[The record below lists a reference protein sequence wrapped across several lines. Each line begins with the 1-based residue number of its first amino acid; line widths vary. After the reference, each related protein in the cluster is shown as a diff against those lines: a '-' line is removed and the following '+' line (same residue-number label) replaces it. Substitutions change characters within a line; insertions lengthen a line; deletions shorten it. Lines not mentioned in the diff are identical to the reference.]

1 MSLPGQGF
9 PLDLGGSFT
18 EDAPR
23 PPVPGE
29 EGHLVSTD
37 PRPSGHGFYSGKGDP
52 VKVETSTATPRR
64 PDLDLG
70 YEPEGSASPTPPYLR
85 WAESLHSLLDDQD
98 GIHLFRSFLKEEGC
112 GDLLDFWFACSGFR
126 KLEAS
131 EANEEKRLK
140 LAKAICKKYV
150 LDSHGIVSQQIKPAT
165 KSFIK
170 DCLAK
175 QLIDPAMFDQAQTE
189 IQATIE
195 ENSYPL
201 FLKSDLYLEYAR
213 TGGESPKG
221 FSDHSS
227 GSGTGKCLP
236 GYLPTLN
243 EDEEWKGECEAEAVV
258 AATAVAATAEAVAA
272 AAAVTPDS
280 AQVSSGRLTQKL
292 LLETAPQRASPSS
305 SSSSRRYSE
314 GREFRHGAWRDPVH
328 PYYVNTGYALAPATS
343 ANDSEQ
349 HSMSSDADTMSLTDS
364 SVDGIPPYRL
374 RKQHRRE
381 MQESAKANGRV
392 PLPHIPRT
400 YRIPKD
406 IHVEPQKFAAE
417 LIHRLEEVL
426 RDREA
431 EAKLEER
438 LKRVR
443 AEEEGDDLDLSMGP
457 SLLSHKLL
465 PPPPPPAPP
474 PPLLSHFAPRY
485 AELPMRDAHEE
496 NPESIL
502 DEHVQ
507 RVMKTPGCQSP
518 GPGRLS
524 PKPRSP
530 DSGLPV
536 KLHGLLGGPQGPPG
550 KHPPKMGLKLDAG
563 NLYHHKHV
571 YHHHVVHHH
580 GGLKA
585 KEPAEGEVSSRT
597 QGPLGWSFDTHGCS
611 PKARLYGESLGL
623 AAGLPEALA
632 YSGKGSLLSK
642 RSAKKVEAGKGEAGG
657 HEGGPGSPEDLE
669 KNQKILQWIIEGEK
683 EISRHKK
690 TNHSSSAAKKQLPHD
705 LPRPTSIERP
715 VAVHPWV
722 SAQLRNVVQPS
733 HPFIQDPTMP
743 PNPAPNPLT
752 QLEEAR
758 RRLEEEERRMGKLPS
773 KQRYVQ
779 EVIQRGRFSV
789 RPACVPVMNVVPA
802 VSDLDLSVPEVKPLK
817 RTGGGPSVPPCENI
831 VVAYYFCGEPIPYRT
846 LVKGRVVTLGQFK
859 ELLTKKGNYR
869 YYFKKVSDE
878 FDCGVVFEEVREDEA
893 VLPIFEEKIIGK
905 VEKMDS

>member
-1 MSLPGQGF
+1 MNIQGKGF

-29 EGHLVSTD
+29 EGELVSTD
-37 PRPSGHGFYSGKGDP
+37 PRPVSHGFYSGKND
-52 VKVETSTATPRR
+52 VVRNETSTATPRR
-64 PDLDLG
+64 SDLDLG
-70 YEPEGSASPTPPYLR
+70 YEPEGSASPTPPYLK

-98 GIHLFRSFLKEEGC
+98 GINLFRTFLKQEDC
-112 GDLLDFWFACSGFR
+112 ADLLDFWFACSGFR
-126 KLEAS
+126 KLEQCVS
-131 EANEEKRLK
+131 NEEKRLK
-140 LAKAICKKYV
+140 LAKAIYKKYI
-150 LDSHGIVSQQIKPAT
+150 LDNNGIVSRQIKPAT

-170 DCLAK
+170 DCVMKL
-175 QLIDPAMFDQAQTE
+175 QIDPDMFDQAQTE
-189 IQATIE
+189 IQCMIE
-195 ENSYPL
+195 DNTYPL
-201 FLKSDLYLEYAR
+201 FLKSDIYLEYTR
-213 TGGESPKG
+213 TGGESPKIY
-221 FSDHSS
+221 SDPSS
-227 GSGTGKCLP
+227 GSGTGKGLP

-243 EDEEWKGECEAEAVV
+243 EDEEWKCDQEAEP
-258 AATAVAATAEAVAA
+258 EASR
-272 AAAVTPDS
+272 DS
-280 AQVSSGRLTQKL
+280 APSSRLTQKL
-292 LLETAPQRASPSS
+292 LLETATQRAASA
-305 SSSSRRYSE
+305 RRYSE
-314 GREFRHGAWRDPVH
+314 GREFRHGSWREPVN

-349 HSMSSDADTMSLTDS
+349 QSMSSDADTMSLTDS

-400 YRIPKD
+400 YRMPKD
-406 IHVEPQKFAAE
+406 IHVEPEKFAAE
-417 LIHRLEEVL
+417 LINRLEEVQKE
-426 RDREA
+426 REA
-431 EAKLEER
+431 EEKLEER

-443 AEEEGDDLDLSMGP
+443 AEEEGEDADISSGP
-457 SLLSHKLL
+457 SVMSHKM
-465 PPPPPPAPP
+465 PSAQAFH
-474 PPLLSHFAPRY
+474 HFAPRY
-485 AELPMRDAHEE
+485 AEMGCAGMQMRDAHEE

-518 GPGRLS
+518 GPGRHS

-530 DSGLPV
+530 ESGHLGKLP
-536 KLHGLLGGPQGPPG
+536 GTLGTIPPG
-550 KHPPKMGLKLDAG
+550 HGKHTTKSGMKLDAA

-571 YHHHVVHHH
+571 YHHIHHH
-580 GGLKA
+580 SMMKP
-585 KEPAEGEVSSRT
+585 KEQIEAEATQRVQNSFAWNVDSHNYATKSRNYSEN
-597 QGPLGWSFDTHGCS
+597 LGMAPVPMD
-611 PKARLYGESLGL
+611 SLG
-623 AAGLPEALA
+623 
-632 YSGKGSLLSK
+632 YSGKASLLSK
-642 RSAKKVEAGKGEAGG
+642 RNVKKTDSGKSDGANYEM
-657 HEGGPGSPEDLE
+657 PGSPEDVE

-690 TNHSSSAAKKQLPHD
+690 TNHGSSGAKKQLPHD
-705 LPRPTSIERP
+705 MVRPLSIERP
-715 VAVHPWV
+715 VTVHPWV

-758 RRLEEEERRMGKLPS
+758 RRLEEEEKRAGKLPL
-773 KQRYVQ
+773 KQSRLKPQ
-779 EVIQRGRFSV
+779 K
-789 RPACVPVMNVVPA
+789 RPG
-802 VSDLDLSVPEVKPLK
+802 SGTSQ
-817 RTGGGPSVPPCENI
+817 PCENI

-878 FDCGVVFEEVREDEA
+878 FDCGVVFEEVREDDTI
-893 VLPIFEEKIIGK
+893 LPIFEEKIIGK
-905 VEKMDS
+905 VEKID

>member
-1 MSLPGQGF
+1 MNVQGKGF

-29 EGHLVSTD
+29 EGELVSTD
-37 PRPSGHGFYSGKGDP
+37 PRPISHGFYSSKSD
-52 VKVETSTATPRR
+52 VVRNEMSTATPRR
-64 PDLDLG
+64 SDLDLG
-70 YEPEGSASPTPPYLR
+70 YEPEGSASPTPPYLK

-98 GIHLFRSFLKEEGC
+98 GINLFRTFLKQEDC
-112 GDLLDFWFACSGFR
+112 ADLLDFWFACSGFR
-126 KLEAS
+126 KLEPCVS
-131 EANEEKRLK
+131 NEEKRLK
-140 LAKAICKKYV
+140 LAKAIYKKYI
-150 LDSHGIVSQQIKPAT
+150 LDNNGIVSRQIKPAT

-170 DCLAK
+170 DCVMKL
-175 QLIDPAMFDQAQTE
+175 QIDPDMFDQAQTE
-189 IQATIE
+189 IQCMIE
-195 ENSYPL
+195 DNTYPL
-201 FLKSDLYLEYAR
+201 FLKSDIYLEYTR
-213 TGGESPKG
+213 TGGESPKIY
-221 FSDHSS
+221 SDPSS
-227 GSGTGKCLP
+227 GSGTGKGLP

-243 EDEEWKGECEAEAVV
+243 EDEEWKCDQDAEPEAGR
-258 AATAVAATAEAVAA
+258 
-272 AAAVTPDS
+272 DS
-280 AQVSSGRLTQKL
+280 APSSRLTQKL
-292 LLETAPQRASPSS
+292 LLETATQRATST
-305 SSSSRRYSE
+305 RRYSE
-314 GREFRHGAWRDPVH
+314 GREFRHGSWREPVN

-349 HSMSSDADTMSLTDS
+349 QSMSSDADTMSLTDS

-400 YRIPKD
+400 YRMPKD
-406 IHVEPQKFAAE
+406 IHVEPEKFAAE
-417 LIHRLEEVL
+417 LINRLEEVQKE
-426 RDREA
+426 REA
-431 EAKLEER
+431 EEKLEER

-443 AEEEGDDLDLSMGP
+443 AEEEGEDADISSGP
-457 SLLSHKLL
+457 SVISHKM
-465 PPPPPPAPP
+465 PSAQTFH
-474 PPLLSHFAPRY
+474 HFAPRY
-485 AELPMRDAHEE
+485 SEMGCAGMQMRDAHEE

-518 GPGRLS
+518 GPGRHS

-530 DSGLPV
+530 ESGHLG
-536 KLHGLLGGPQGPPG
+536 KLSGTLGTIPPG
-550 KHPPKMGLKLDAG
+550 HGKHATKSGMKLDAA

-571 YHHHVVHHH
+571 YHHIHHH
-580 GGLKA
+580 SVMKP
-585 KEPAEGEVSSRT
+585 KEQIEAEATQRVQNSFAWNVDSHNYATKSRNYT
-597 QGPLGWSFDTHGCS
+597 ENLGMAPVPMD
-611 PKARLYGESLGL
+611 SLG
-623 AAGLPEALA
+623 
-632 YSGKGSLLSK
+632 YSGKASLLSK
-642 RSAKKVEAGKGEAGG
+642 RNVKKTDSGKSDGANYEM
-657 HEGGPGSPEDLE
+657 PGSPEDVE
-669 KNQKILQWIIEGEK
+669 RNQKILQWIIEGEK

-690 TNHSSSAAKKQLPHD
+690 TNHGSSGAKKQLSHD
-705 LPRPTSIERP
+705 MVRPLSIERP

-758 RRLEEEERRMGKLPS
+758 RRLEEEEKRAGKLPL
-773 KQRYVQ
+773 KQRLKPQ
-779 EVIQRGRFSV
+779 K
-789 RPACVPVMNVVPA
+789 RPG
-802 VSDLDLSVPEVKPLK
+802 SGTSQ
-817 RTGGGPSVPPCENI
+817 PCENI

-878 FDCGVVFEEVREDEA
+878 FDCGVVFEEVREDDTI
-893 VLPIFEEKIIGK
+893 LPIFEEKIIGK
-905 VEKMDS
+905 VEKID

>member
-1 MSLPGQGF
+1 MSVEGQEF
-9 PLDLGGSFT
+9 ALDLGASFT

-29 EGHLVSTD
+29 EGELVPLE
-37 PRPSGHGFYSGKGDP
+37 PRPAGQGFYCGKGDALKAAEAP
-52 VKVETSTATPRR
+52 GATPRR

-85 WAESLHSLLDDQD
+85 WAGSLHSLLDDQD
-98 GIHLFRSFLKEEGC
+98 GIHLFRTFLKQEGC
-112 GDLLDFWFACSGFR
+112 ADLLDFWFACSGFR
-126 KLEAS
+126 KLEPCES
-131 EANEEKRLK
+131 NEEKRLK
-140 LAKAICKKYV
+140 LAKAIYKKYV
-150 LDSHGIVSQQIKPAT
+150 LDGQGIVSRQIKPAT

-170 DCLAK
+170 DCVLK
-175 QLIDPAMFDQAQTE
+175 QLIDPAVFDQAQTE
-189 IQATIE
+189 IQSTIE

-201 FLKSDLYLEYAR
+201 FLKSDIYLEYTR
-213 TGGESPKG
+213 TGGESPKAYG
-221 FSDHSS
+221 DQSP
-227 GSGTGKCLP
+227 GSGAGKGLP

-243 EDEEWKGECEAEAVV
+243 EDEEWKCDQEAEEGGGPLGLAVG
-258 AATAVAATAEAVAA
+258 AA
-272 AAAVTPDS
+272 PRDS
-280 AQVSSGRLTQKL
+280 LPSGRLTQKL
-292 LLETAPQRASPSS
+292 LLETATQRAASCPSPSATAATTA
-305 SSSSRRYSE
+305 SRRYSE
-314 GREFRHGAWRDPVH
+314 GREFRHGPWREPVH

-400 YRIPKD
+400 YRMPKD

-417 LIHRLEEVL
+417 LINRLEEVL

-443 AEEEGDDLDLSMGP
+443 AEEEGEEADLPSGP
-457 SLLSHKLL
+457 SLGSHKVPPAQLL
-465 PPPPPPAPP
+465 P
-474 PPLLSHFAPRY
+474 HFAPRY
-485 AELPMRDAHEE
+485 AEMTLRDAHEE
-496 NPESIL
+496 NPETIL

-518 GPGRLS
+518 
-524 PKPRSP
+524 KPHSP
-530 DSGLPV
+530 DSGPV
-536 KLHGLLGGPQGPPG
+536 APGKLHGLTGGLVSLGHS
-550 KHPPKMGLKLDAG
+550 KHHAAKTGLKLEGAG
-563 NLYHHKHV
+563 LYHHKHV
-571 YHHHVVHHH
+571 YHHVVHHH
-580 GGLKA
+580 GSIKP
-585 KEPAEGEVSSRT
+585 KELPP
-597 QGPLGWSFDTHGCS
+597 PLGEAESPGQRGPGPFGWGLEATHGS
-611 PKARLYGESLGL
+611 VPKPRLYGENMCL
-623 AAGLPEALA
+623 APGPLDPMA
-632 YSGKGSLLSK
+632 YSGKAGLLSK
-642 RSAKKVEAGKGEAGG
+642 RNIKKGEVGKGDGGGGAGY
-657 HEGGPGSPEDLE
+657 EVPGSPEDVE
-669 KNQKILQWIIEGEK
+669 RNQKIMQWIIEGEK

-690 TNHSSSAAKKQLPHD
+690 TSHSSSSAKKQLGHD
-705 LPRPTSIERP
+705 LPRPASVERP
-715 VAVHPWV
+715 VALHPWV

-758 RRLEEEERRMGKLPS
+758 RRLEEEEKRTGKLPG
-773 KQRYVQ
+773 KQRGKSQ
-779 EVIQRGRFSV
+779 K
-789 RPACVPVMNVVPA
+789 
-802 VSDLDLSVPEVKPLK
+802 KP
-817 RTGGGPSVPPCENI
+817 GGSTTSAQPCENI

-846 LVKGRVVTLGQFK
+846 LVKGRVVSLGQFK

-905 VEKMDS
+905 VEKID

>member
-1 MSLPGQGF
+1 MNIQGKGF

-29 EGHLVSTD
+29 EGELVSTD
-37 PRPSGHGFYSGKGDP
+37 PRPVSHGFYSSKSD
-52 VKVETSTATPRR
+52 VVRNETSTATPRR
-64 PDLDLG
+64 SDLDLG
-70 YEPEGSASPTPPYLR
+70 YEPEGSASPTPPYLK

-98 GIHLFRSFLKEEGC
+98 GINLFRTFLKQEDC
-112 GDLLDFWFACSGFR
+112 ADLLDFWFACSGFR
-126 KLEAS
+126 KLEPCTS
-131 EANEEKRLK
+131 NEEKRLK
-140 LAKAICKKYV
+140 LAKAIYKKYI
-150 LDSHGIVSQQIKPAT
+150 LDNNGIVSRQIKPAT

-170 DCLAK
+170 DCVMKL
-175 QLIDPAMFDQAQTE
+175 QIDPDMFDQAQTE
-189 IQATIE
+189 IQCMIE
-195 ENSYPL
+195 DNTYPL
-201 FLKSDLYLEYAR
+201 FLKSDIYLEYTR
-213 TGGESPKG
+213 TGGESPKIY
-221 FSDHSS
+221 SDPSS
-227 GSGTGKCLP
+227 GSGTGKGLP

-243 EDEEWKGECEAEAVV
+243 EDEEWKCDQEAEP
-258 AATAVAATAEAVAA
+258 EASR
-272 AAAVTPDS
+272 DS
-280 AQVSSGRLTQKL
+280 APSSRLTQKL
-292 LLETAPQRASPSS
+292 LLETANQRAASA
-305 SSSSRRYSE
+305 RRYSE
-314 GREFRHGAWRDPVH
+314 GREFRHGPWREPVN

-349 HSMSSDADTMSLTDS
+349 QSMSSDADTMSLTDS

-400 YRIPKD
+400 YRMPKD
-406 IHVEPQKFAAE
+406 IHVEPEKFAAE
-417 LIHRLEEVL
+417 LINRLEEVQKE
-426 RDREA
+426 REA
-431 EAKLEER
+431 EEKLEER

-443 AEEEGDDLDLSMGP
+443 AEEEGEDADISSGP
-457 SLLSHKLL
+457 SVISHKM
-465 PPPPPPAPP
+465 PSAQAFH
-474 PPLLSHFAPRY
+474 HFAPRY
-485 AELPMRDAHEE
+485 SEMGCTGMQMRDAHEE

-518 GPGRLS
+518 GPGRHS

-530 DSGLPV
+530 ESGHLG
-536 KLHGLLGGPQGPPG
+536 KLSGTLGTIPPG
-550 KHPPKMGLKLDAG
+550 HGKHATKSGMKLDAA

-571 YHHHVVHHH
+571 YHHIHHH
-580 GGLKA
+580 SVMKP
-585 KEPAEGEVSSRT
+585 KEQIEAEATQRVQNSFAWNVDSHNYATKSRNYT
-597 QGPLGWSFDTHGCS
+597 ENLGMGPVPMD
-611 PKARLYGESLGL
+611 SLG
-623 AAGLPEALA
+623 
-632 YSGKGSLLSK
+632 YSGKASLLSK
-642 RSAKKVEAGKGEAGG
+642 RNVKKTDSGKSDGANYEM
-657 HEGGPGSPEDLE
+657 PGSPEDVE
-669 KNQKILQWIIEGEK
+669 RNQKILQWIIEGEK

-690 TNHSSSAAKKQLPHD
+690 TNHGSSGAKKQLSHD
-705 LPRPTSIERP
+705 MVRPLSIERP

-758 RRLEEEERRMGKLPS
+758 RRLEEEEKRAGKLPL
-773 KQRYVQ
+773 KQRLKPQ
-779 EVIQRGRFSV
+779 K
-789 RPACVPVMNVVPA
+789 RPGSGA
-802 VSDLDLSVPEVKPLK
+802 SQ
-817 RTGGGPSVPPCENI
+817 PCENI

-878 FDCGVVFEEVREDEA
+878 FDCGVVFEEVREDDTI
-893 VLPIFEEKIIGK
+893 LPIFEEKIIGK
-905 VEKMDS
+905 VEKID

>member
-1 MSLPGQGF
+1 MNIQGKGF

-29 EGHLVSTD
+29 EGELVSTD
-37 PRPSGHGFYSGKGDP
+37 PRPVSHGFYSGKSD
-52 VKVETSTATPRR
+52 VVRNETSTATPRR
-64 PDLDLG
+64 SDLDLG
-70 YEPEGSASPTPPYLR
+70 YEPEGSASPTPPYLK

-98 GIHLFRSFLKEEGC
+98 GINLFRTFLKQEDC
-112 GDLLDFWFACSGFR
+112 ADLLDFWFACSGFR
-126 KLEAS
+126 KLEPCAS
-131 EANEEKRLK
+131 NEEKRLK
-140 LAKAICKKYV
+140 LAKAIYKKYI
-150 LDSHGIVSQQIKPAT
+150 LDNNGIVSRQIKPAT

-170 DCLAK
+170 DCVMKL
-175 QLIDPAMFDQAQTE
+175 QIDPDMFDQAQTE
-189 IQATIE
+189 IQCMIE
-195 ENSYPL
+195 DNTYPL
-201 FLKSDLYLEYAR
+201 FLKSDIYLEYTR
-213 TGGESPKG
+213 TGGESPKIY
-221 FSDHSS
+221 SDPSS
-227 GSGTGKCLP
+227 GSGTGKGLP

-243 EDEEWKGECEAEAVV
+243 EDEEWKCDQEAEP
-258 AATAVAATAEAVAA
+258 EASR
-272 AAAVTPDS
+272 DS
-280 AQVSSGRLTQKL
+280 APSSRLTQKL
-292 LLETAPQRASPSS
+292 LLETATQRAASA
-305 SSSSRRYSE
+305 RRYSE
-314 GREFRHGAWRDPVH
+314 GREFRHGSWREPVN

-349 HSMSSDADTMSLTDS
+349 QSMSSDADTMSLTDS

-400 YRIPKD
+400 YRMPKD
-406 IHVEPQKFAAE
+406 IHVEPEKFAAE
-417 LIHRLEEVL
+417 LINRLEEVQKE
-426 RDREA
+426 REA
-431 EAKLEER
+431 EEKLEER

-443 AEEEGDDLDLSMGP
+443 AEEEGEDADISSGP
-457 SLLSHKLL
+457 SVISHKM
-465 PPPPPPAPP
+465 PSAQAFH
-474 PPLLSHFAPRY
+474 HFAPRY
-485 AELPMRDAHEE
+485 SEMGCAGMQMRDAHEE

-518 GPGRLS
+518 GPGRHS

-530 DSGLPV
+530 ESGHLG
-536 KLHGLLGGPQGPPG
+536 KLSGTLGTIPPG
-550 KHPPKMGLKLDAG
+550 HGKHATKSGMKLDAA

-571 YHHHVVHHH
+571 YHHIHHH
-580 GGLKA
+580 SVMKP
-585 KEPAEGEVSSRT
+585 KEQIEAEATQRVQNSFAWNVDSHNYATKSRNYT
-597 QGPLGWSFDTHGCS
+597 ENLGMAPVPMD
-611 PKARLYGESLGL
+611 SLG
-623 AAGLPEALA
+623 
-632 YSGKGSLLSK
+632 YSGKASLLSK
-642 RSAKKVEAGKGEAGG
+642 RNVKKTDSGKSDGANYEM
-657 HEGGPGSPEDLE
+657 PGSPEDVE
-669 KNQKILQWIIEGEK
+669 RNQKILQWIIEGEK

-690 TNHSSSAAKKQLPHD
+690 TNHGSSGAKKQLSHD
-705 LPRPTSIERP
+705 MVRPLSIERP

-758 RRLEEEERRMGKLPS
+758 RRLEEEEKRAGKLPL
-773 KQRYVQ
+773 KQRLKPQ
-779 EVIQRGRFSV
+779 K
-789 RPACVPVMNVVPA
+789 RPG
-802 VSDLDLSVPEVKPLK
+802 SGTSQ
-817 RTGGGPSVPPCENI
+817 PCENI

-878 FDCGVVFEEVREDEA
+878 FDCGVVFEEVREDDTI
-893 VLPIFEEKIIGK
+893 LPIFEEKIIGK
-905 VEKMDS
+905 VEKID

>member
-1 MSLPGQGF
+1 MNIQGKGF

-29 EGHLVSTD
+29 EGELVSTD
-37 PRPSGHGFYSGKGDP
+37 PRPVSHGFYSGKSD
-52 VKVETSTATPRR
+52 VVRNETSTATPRR
-64 PDLDLG
+64 SDLDLG
-70 YEPEGSASPTPPYLR
+70 YEPEGSASPTPPYLK

-98 GIHLFRSFLKEEGC
+98 GINLFRTFLKQEDC
-112 GDLLDFWFACSGFR
+112 ADLLDFWFACSGFR
-126 KLEAS
+126 KLEPCVS
-131 EANEEKRLK
+131 NEEKRLK
-140 LAKAICKKYV
+140 LAKAIYKKYI
-150 LDSHGIVSQQIKPAT
+150 LDNNGIVSRQIKPAT

-170 DCLAK
+170 DCVMKL
-175 QLIDPAMFDQAQTE
+175 QIDPDMFDQAQTE
-189 IQATIE
+189 IQCMIE
-195 ENSYPL
+195 DNTYPL
-201 FLKSDLYLEYAR
+201 FLKSDIYLEYTR
-213 TGGESPKG
+213 TGGESPKIY
-221 FSDHSS
+221 SDPSS
-227 GSGTGKCLP
+227 GSGTGKGLP

-243 EDEEWKGECEAEAVV
+243 EDEEWKCDQEAEP
-258 AATAVAATAEAVAA
+258 EAGR
-272 AAAVTPDS
+272 DS
-280 AQVSSGRLTQKL
+280 APSSRLTQKL
-292 LLETAPQRASPSS
+292 LLETATQRAAPA
-305 SSSSRRYSE
+305 RRYSE
-314 GREFRHGAWRDPVH
+314 GREFRHGSWREPVN

-349 HSMSSDADTMSLTDS
+349 QSMSSDADTMSLTDS

-400 YRIPKD
+400 YRMPKD
-406 IHVEPQKFAAE
+406 IHVEPEKFAAE
-417 LIHRLEEVL
+417 LINRLEEVQKE
-426 RDREA
+426 REA
-431 EAKLEER
+431 EEKLEER

-443 AEEEGDDLDLSMGP
+443 AEEEGEDADISSGP
-457 SLLSHKLL
+457 SVMSHKM
-465 PPPPPPAPP
+465 PSAQAFH
-474 PPLLSHFAPRY
+474 HFAPRY
-485 AELPMRDAHEE
+485 AEMGCAGMQMRDAHEE

-518 GPGRLS
+518 GPGRHS

-530 DSGLPV
+530 ESGHLG
-536 KLHGLLGGPQGPPG
+536 KLSGTLGTIPPG
-550 KHPPKMGLKLDAG
+550 HGKHAAKSGMKLDAA

-571 YHHHVVHHH
+571 YHHIHHH
-580 GGLKA
+580 SMMKP
-585 KEPAEGEVSSRT
+585 KEQIEAEATQRVQNSFAWNVDSHNYATKSRNYSEN
-597 QGPLGWSFDTHGCS
+597 LGMAPVPMD
-611 PKARLYGESLGL
+611 SLG
-623 AAGLPEALA
+623 
-632 YSGKGSLLSK
+632 YSGKASLLSK
-642 RSAKKVEAGKGEAGG
+642 RNVKKTDSGKSDGANYEM
-657 HEGGPGSPEDLE
+657 PGSPEDVE

-690 TNHSSSAAKKQLPHD
+690 TNHGSSGAKKQLSHD
-705 LPRPTSIERP
+705 MVRPLSIERP
-715 VAVHPWV
+715 VTVHPWV

-758 RRLEEEERRMGKLPS
+758 RRLEEEEKRAGKLPL
-773 KQRYVQ
+773 KQSRLKPQ
-779 EVIQRGRFSV
+779 K
-789 RPACVPVMNVVPA
+789 RPGSGAA
-802 VSDLDLSVPEVKPLK
+802 Q
-817 RTGGGPSVPPCENI
+817 PCENI

-878 FDCGVVFEEVREDEA
+878 FDCGVVFEEVREDDTI
-893 VLPIFEEKIIGK
+893 LPIFEEKIIGK
-905 VEKMDS
+905 VEKID